1 MERKK
6 VGAVPCGLLAQSYHS
21 RLFMF
26 SIPYGG
32 VSRGSRRS
40 PAAGP
45 CKRPPCSTTRSP
57 VASALGYALSMLSE
71 TLRDRKLISLGR
83 SFLAESD
90 LISGAAAR
98 QPCLFGRTR
107 RPGRCWLG
115 LHYAILCLRDLNAL
129 WRRAPSRVTVY
140 ESPGRSQAPPP
151 AACQSQAERKLEF
164 PRFQHAGLEIDLY
177 TLRFTFIF
185 PMVSF
190 FADGLIYGGDEVS
203 ILVVQTT
210 GWALFIQPR
219 GGLPSDG
226 PFSSLA

>member
-1 MERKK
+1 MVGDGAEE
-6 VGAVPCGLLAQSYHS
+6 GAVPCGLLAQSYHS

-98 QPCLFGRTR
+98 QPCLFVVSSDGPAARVGAGLACTTR
-107 RPGRCWLG
+107 SCV
-115 LHYAILCLRDLNAL
+115 YAIL
-129 WRRAPSRVTVY
+129 T
-140 ESPGRSQAPPP
+140 RSGGEPPR
-151 AACQSQAERKLEF
+151 E
-164 PRFQHAGLEIDLY
+164 
-177 TLRFTFIF
+177 
-185 PMVSF
+185 
-190 FADGLIYGGDEVS
+190 
-203 ILVVQTT
+203 
-210 GWALFIQPR
+210 
-219 GGLPSDG
+219 
-226 PFSSLA
+226 